1 MWFNFFFKK
10 CHVYV
15 FFIYEVILVVTEL
28 SIQVKY
34 SVLEC
39 FFFFKYMKMLGYLT
53 VVVCSSVI
61 LISTYE
67 IMEKIGNSVLTFYG
81 FVVGWFFLSAE

>member
-1 MWFNFFFKK
+1 
-10 CHVYV
+10 
-15 FFIYEVILVVTEL
+15 
-28 SIQVKY
+28 
-34 SVLEC
+34 
-39 FFFFKYMKMLGYLT
+39 MKMLGYLT

-81 FVVGWFFLSAE
+81 FVVGCFFLSAEQKMSVSLYFNPLLK